1 MISHD
6 KDNVPTFVN
15 DISSEQLNN
24 IVSRIERL
32 EHDKACVGEDI
43 KAVYSEAKSEGF
55 DPKIIRE
62 IIKIRKKDAHEIE
75 HEELLLST
83 YKIAL
88 GMTVE

>member
-15 DISSEQLNN
+15 DISSEHLNN

-32 EHDKACVGEDI
+32 EHDNACVGEDI

>member
-6 KDNVPTFVN
+6 KDNAPTFVN

-43 KAVYSEAKSEGF
+43 KAVYAEAKSDGF

-62 IIKIRKKDAHEIE
+62 IIKIRKKDAHEVE
-75 HEELLLST
+75 LEELLLTT

-88 GMTVE
+88 GMSVE